1 MDNLLIKAKVEK
13 GDFQRGGEVSSK
25 LKTILTQLDLES
37 QFIRRASII
46 TYELEMN
53 MIIHSE
59 GGQILSKINPNT
71 LVIIADDKGPG
82 IEDVE
87 LALTPGFSTAGES
100 IRELGFGAGMG
111 LCNVNKFADRLQIK
125 SSKKEGSFIKV
136 KLDI

>member
-1 MDNLLIKAKVEK
+1 MDNLLIEAKVKK

-25 LKTILTQLDLES
+25 LKAILTQLDLQS
-37 QFIRRASII
+37 QLIRRAAII

-59 GGQILSKINPNT
+59 GGQILAKINPCK

-82 IEDVE
+82 IEDVK

-111 LCNVNKFADRLQIK
+111 LCNVNNFADKLDIK
-125 SSKKEGSFIKV
+125 SSKKEGSFIRV